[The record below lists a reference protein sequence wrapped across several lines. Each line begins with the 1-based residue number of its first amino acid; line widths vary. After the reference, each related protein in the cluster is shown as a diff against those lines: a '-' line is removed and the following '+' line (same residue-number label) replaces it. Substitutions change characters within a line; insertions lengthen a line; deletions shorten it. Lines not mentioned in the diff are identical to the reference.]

1 MERRASLPHLSFL
14 LQSMGNNVGII
25 STIVQ
30 IKRGE
35 EEDCG
40 WVGVKGVTSGPIRLA
55 DLLLD
60 QRRLLRRSGCCA
72 PEIRG
77 SASTGRRSS
86 GAGRQVSAE
95 GGKGGRGETA
105 EEERVTVLFSSLQIC
120 LETSRGGGG
129 SLTGRASTGR

>member
-95 GGKGGRGETA
+95 GGKGGRGGDGRGGA
-105 EEERVTVLFSSLQIC
+105 RDCSLFFSSDLFGDVA
-120 LETSRGGGG
+120 RGWGEPD
-129 SLTGRASTGR
+129 RPRVNR